1 MTAARRGA
9 DAGQVT
15 VWDPVI
21 RVFHWSL
28 AAAVILALMSD
39 ENRNLHETVGL
50 IALGLILVRVL
61 WGFLGPRHARFSS
74 FVQPPGVILA
84 YLRDVVRLRARRYL
98 GHNPAGGAMIILL
111 LATVA
116 TAGASGWLSETDR
129 FFGVAWVED
138 IHRTSANLLIALIVF
153 HVIGVIL
160 SSLMHGENLVQAM
173 VTGRKPVATS
183 QETEGQTAP

>member
-28 AAAVILALMSD
+28 AAAVILALMSN

-84 YLRDVVRLRARRYL
+84 YLRDVVRFRARRYL

-129 FFGVAWVED
+129 FFGVITGSIPIAEFFSPVN
-138 IHRTSANLLIALIVF
+138 ILRLLGPGGLARLIV
-153 HVIGVIL
+153 G
-160 SSLMHGENLVQAM
+160 
-173 VTGRKPVATS
+173 
-183 QETEGQTAP
+183 TARRRAAAA